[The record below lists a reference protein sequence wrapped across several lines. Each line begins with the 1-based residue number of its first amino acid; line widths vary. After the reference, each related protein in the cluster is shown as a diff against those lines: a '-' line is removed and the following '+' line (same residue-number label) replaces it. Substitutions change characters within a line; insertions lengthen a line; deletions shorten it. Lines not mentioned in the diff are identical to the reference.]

1 MLVFIDESGD
11 PGFGIKSG
19 ASPVFV
25 VAMVIF
31 ADGQAA
37 GVTERAIKA
46 CRNGTPQ
53 KPEFKFSK
61 CSDEVRD
68 LFFEAVRPCPFQLRA
83 IVVQKSRIYSG
94 ILKSDKERFYEYF
107 VKSVLQHDGGVLK
120 NAVVVIDGSGDRDF
134 RRRLSSAL
142 RRRVGADAVRD
153 VKFKKSHADLLVQ
166 LADMCAGA
174 IARSYR
180 TERQNRFRWR
190 SMLSTQIR
198 DVWEFK

>member
-11 PGFGIKSG
+11 PGFDVENG

-25 VAMVIF
+25 VVMVIF
-31 ADGQAA
+31 ANVGAA
-37 GVTERAIKA
+37 GVTEQAIKA
-46 CRNGTPQ
+46 CRGCTPH

-61 CSDEVRD
+61 CTDEVRD
-68 LFFEAVRPCPFQLRA
+68 LFFEAVRHCPFQLRA
-83 IVVQKSRIYSG
+83 IVVQKSRIYSS
-94 ILKSDKERFYEYF
+94 ILKSDKKRFYEFF
-107 VKSVLQHDGGVLK
+107 VKSVLQHDGGVLR

-142 RRRVGADAVRD
+142 RRRVGPDAVRE
-153 VKFKKSHADLLVQ
+153 VKFKKSHTDLLVQ

-180 TERQNRFRWR
+180 IERRNQFRWR
-190 SMLSTQIR
+190 RMLSAQIR